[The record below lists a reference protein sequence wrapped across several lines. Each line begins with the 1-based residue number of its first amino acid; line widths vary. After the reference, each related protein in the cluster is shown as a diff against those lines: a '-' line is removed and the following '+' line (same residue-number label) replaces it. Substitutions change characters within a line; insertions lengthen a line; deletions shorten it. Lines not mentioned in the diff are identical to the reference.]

1 MKKSVVILIHV
12 IFWSL
17 AAGLALTNLFAIK
30 YLRPDDLSSANH
42 FPALIPYLFILSPI
56 YFYIGYFGIIK
67 MIKNKGLA
75 LFVTVAVILT
85 YLILLVVTKNMFRF
99 GLTLIFPSLFF
110 WVLIGSLLRVFIDWS
125 QSRNII
131 LTLEKQNAESNLAL
145 LRTQINPHFLFNTLH
160 NIDTLI
166 MDNQEKASKALIKLS
181 DIMRYMLHESPLEKV
196 SLKKEMEHI
205 KNYISLEQLRIKNPD
220 FLKFVINGECNEIKI
235 APMLFLP
242 FIENAFKHSVDSD
255 CENGITIKFRINRN
269 NITFICVNIYDK
281 SDSNRDSTRGIGL
294 ETVKQRLELIY
305 PDKHK
310 LVINKNE
317 DSFNVE
323 LNIVVNE
330 N

>member
-1 MKKSVVILIHV
+1 
-12 IFWSL
+12 
-17 AAGLALTNLFAIK
+17 
-30 YLRPDDLSSANH
+30 
-42 FPALIPYLFILSPI
+42 
-56 YFYIGYFGIIK
+56 
-67 MIKNKGLA
+67 MIKNKSLA
-75 LFVTVAVILT
+75 LFVSVAVILT
-85 YLILLVVTKNMFRF
+85 YLILLLVKKNMFRF

-110 WVLIGSLLRVFIDWS
+110 WVLIGCLLHIFFDWI
-125 QSRNII
+125 QSRNKI

-166 MDNQEKASKALIKLS
+166 MDNQEKASRALIKLS
-181 DIMRYMLHESPLEKV
+181 DIMRYILHESPLKEV
-196 SLKKEMEHI
+196 SLNKEMEHI

-220 FLKFVINGECNEIKI
+220 FLNFTINDDYKDRKI

-255 CENGITIKFRINRN
+255 CENGITIKFIINGN
-269 NITFICVNIYDK
+269 NITFICENIYDK

-305 PDKHK
+305 SNKHK
-310 LVINKNE
+310 LAINKT
-317 DSFNVE
+317 DTSFNVE
-323 LNIVVNE
+323 LNIVANE

>member
-17 AAGLALTNLFAIK
+17 AGGLTLTNLFATM
-30 YLRPDDLSSANH
+30 YLRPDDLSSAHH
-42 FPALIPYLFILSPI
+42 FPALMPYLFFITPI

-67 MIKNKGLA
+67 MIKNKNLA
-75 LFVTVAVILT
+75 LFVSVAVILT
-85 YLILLVVTKNMFRF
+85 YLILLIVTKNMFRF

-110 WVLIGSLLRVFIDWS
+110 WVLIGCLLRIFIDWS
-125 QSRNII
+125 QSRNKI

-160 NIDTLI
+160 NIDALI
-166 MDNQEKASKALIKLS
+166 MENQEKASKALIKLS
-181 DIMRYMLHESPLEKV
+181 DIMRYMLNESALDKV
-196 SLKKEMEHI
+196 SLKEEMEYI
-205 KNYISLEQLRIKNPD
+205 QNYISLERLRIKNPD
-220 FLKFVINGECNEIKI
+220 FLKVSINENYQDLKI

-255 CENGITIKFRINRN
+255 RENGITIRFIINRN
-269 NITFICVNIYDK
+269 NITFICENIYDK
-281 SDSNRDSTRGIGL
+281 SDLNRDSTRGIGL

-323 LNIVVNE
+323 LNIVANE